1 MAGINVPQYKV
12 YKIGTTDL
20 SYKKNNWEY
29 SISESEA
36 IKREQLVCLFESQLF
51 RLIAQILDKP
61 INTINFTN
69 YILIVVID
77 SMKDFNRAVSDKGII
92 INNIIKT
99 RNQAQIISNTFK
111 RFVGTSGGLKN
122 NSIIFIN
129 NTILD
134 ELNKRCECNRKPI
147 KIVPAKLE
155 TYKALTCSAS
165 QPICEPKG
173 IAVISDCITQ
183 AVEDVIMIDDSD
195 PNTVE
200 PLVELIP
207 NKQLTNTHSDGFNI
221 CSYEYMQKIGESLG
235 LDYTPSGV
243 CLRNAWLKGMLYPFP
258 ISDFIEK
265 YNNGNYIITDI
276 WGEKKD
282 LRNIDIILTE
292 SSLKLWGAYSNIED
306 YIKSYK
312 ENGYGFAV
320 TKIINSHIEDQR
332 ELNYQYLQSYEFTD
346 EDIVNL
352 CSPTVEYLKNACCG
366 NYESTIKFLGI
377 TAQGKPN
384 TWQQALLKCPTLLND
399 PYIIDSVQRMIRKK
413 IDGAKIGKLLVD
425 GNYQVV
431 SGDLFAFMQH
441 ACGLKVT
448 GLLKANEI
456 YSQYWADKN
465 VKEVLA
471 LRSPMTSHNN
481 IRKCNIPDNEKIRY
495 WFKYVP
501 GVVLFNA
508 FDAICQTENG
518 MDADG
523 DLLYTTNNPI
533 LLKLH
538 KQLPAIE
545 CIQRVCEKIE
555 PTTKDLIATNK
566 GGMGNKVGTITNR
579 ITSMMEVQSHFDKD
593 SEEYKVLAERI
604 LCGQLYQQNEIDKL
618 KGIKAKP
625 MPLYWYSIH
634 GCIMECA
641 AKDNEGKVIKQIINK
656 GQPDEH
662 EEIVIKDQDRLN
674 FLKSICV
681 DKKPYF
687 MIYIY
692 NDYKTKY
699 NNYIKIA
706 KDNAQ
711 INFRKDLNELLESN
725 NLTKEEQIYVDNYYR
740 HLPFGMGKCAMNKIC
755 YYIESIFNGY
765 IIELKHSHPFNYT
778 FMKYKVRCS
787 NSHKEQL
794 EQLLFDYQ
802 DALKQYKNSHPL
814 GQRVTTKIYDK
825 EKEIENRNMLQKYFY
840 DTAKEICPNDKERND
855 IILDLTYGR
864 NDYMTFCWD
873 CIGDL
878 IVQHLEEMSND
889 N

>member
-20 SYKKNNWEY
+20 AYKENNWEY
-29 SISESEA
+29 FISEKEA

-51 RLIAQILDKP
+51 RLIAQILNTP
-61 INTINFTN
+61 ISEINFTN

-77 SMKDFNRAVSDKGII
+77 SMKDFDRAVSDNGII
-92 INNIIKT
+92 IHNKDKNQNIT
-99 RNQAQIISNTFK
+99 NVTFK

-122 NSIIFIN
+122 NSIIFVN
-129 NTILD
+129 KNILD
-134 ELNKRCECNRKPI
+134 ELNKRCDCNRKPI

-165 QPICEPKG
+165 QPICEPTG
-173 IAVISDCITQ
+173 IVVISDCFTK
-183 AVEDVIMIDDSD
+183 ACEDVIMIDDND
-195 PNTVE
+195 PKSIE
-200 PLVELIP
+200 PSVELVKDKELI
-207 NKQLTNTHSDGFNI
+207 NTHSDGFNL
-221 CSYEYMQKIGESLG
+221 CSYEYMQRVGESLG

-258 ISDFIEK
+258 ISEFVET

-276 WGEKKD
+276 WGNQQD
-282 LRNIDIILTE
+282 LRKCEMILTE
-292 SSLKLWGAYSNIED
+292 SSLKLWKAYSNVDE
-306 YIKSYK
+306 YIQSYK
-312 ENGYGFAV
+312 DNGYGFGV
-320 TKIINSHIEDQR
+320 TKIISSHLEDQR
-332 ELNYQYLQSYEFTD
+332 ELNYQYLQSYEFTE
-346 EDIVNL
+346 EDIKEL
-352 CSPTVEYLKNACCG
+352 CAPTVNYLKDACCG
-366 NYESTIKFLGI
+366 TYDATVKFLGI

-384 TWQQALLKCPTLLND
+384 TWQQALLRCSALLDD

-413 IDGAKIGKLLVD
+413 IDGAKIGKLLVN

-441 ACGLKVT
+441 ACGLEVT

-481 IRKCNIPDNEKIRY
+481 IRKCNVPDTEEIRH
-495 WFKYVP
+495 WFRYVP

-518 MDADG
+518 MDSDG
-523 DLLYTTNNPI
+523 DLLYTTNNSV
-533 LLKLH
+533 LCRLH
-538 KQLPAIE
+538 RKLPAIV

-555 PTTKDLIATNK
+555 PTEEDLIATNK

-579 ITSMMEVQSHFDKD
+579 ITSMMEVQSHFDKN
-593 SEEYKVLAERI
+593 SEEYKILANRI

-641 AKDNEGKVIKQIINK
+641 ARDKYGKVIKQTIKDKN
-656 GQPDEH
+656 GEEH
-662 EEIVIKDQDRLN
+662 EEIEIADQKRLD

-687 MIYIY
+687 MTYIY
-692 NDYKTKY
+692 DDYKAKY
-699 NNYIKIA
+699 NNYMKVA
-706 KDNAQ
+706 RDNAK
-711 INFRKDLNELLESN
+711 INFRKELDELLSSD
-725 NLTKEEQIYVDNYYR
+725 NLTEEEQIYVENYYR
-740 HLPFGMGKCAMNKIC
+740 HLPFGMGDCAMNMIC
-755 YYIESIFNGY
+755 KYIESVFDGY
-765 IIELKHSHPFNYT
+765 VIDLKHSKPFNYT
-778 FMKYKVRCS
+778 FMKYGCRCTS
-787 NSHKEQL
+787 EHREQL

-802 DALKQYKNSHPL
+802 KALRKYKESHPL
-814 GQRVTTKIYDK
+814 GQRVATKIYDR
-825 EKEIENRNMLQKYFY
+825 EAEIKSRDTLQLLFHDK
-840 DTAKEICPNDKERND
+840 AKEICPDDKERND

-864 NDYMTFCWD
+864 NENIGFCWD
-873 CIGDL
+873 SIGDL
-878 IVQHLEEMSND
+878 IVQHLEDMKND